1 MLRFVRR
8 EDRPFTPTARRAL
21 RPYDGVLA
29 ELLFARGVDTAAQA
43 EAFLHPGMADLYDP
57 ILLSGMGEALA
68 LLKQAREE
76 AWPAVVYGDYDT
88 DGVCAAAIASE
99 ALRLYGIS
107 AEPHVPLRAEGY
119 GLNLPAIEEL
129 SKSFRLLV
137 TVDLG
142 ITNAAEVARA
152 KELGMC
158 VIVTDHHQP
167 GLIPCP
173 ADAVVNPVLNG
184 YPFPRLCGAGVAYKM
199 AVALLGAETAAQ
211 WLELAAIATVADIVP
226 LLSENRAIVAMGLPR
241 MGERPGVRALIR
253 AAGCREPLTSEAV
266 AYQLAPRLNA
276 AGRIDDASRSVRLL
290 MTRDPGEAETLAGQ
304 LDRANTERK
313 RMEAEATEQAETQA
327 ETHDFVKNRVL
338 FVRGDAWPA
347 GVVGLV
353 AGRLNRHYG
362 VPVCA
367 LCGEDGVLHGSLRG
381 VHGINLARCLQTCD
395 DLLLR
400 YGGHEM
406 AAGVTLTEGNYDA
419 FCARLEQAVR
429 ETATDELLIPAQEYD
444 AELAF
449 AAADDALLD
458 ALSQLEPFGLGNP
471 APVFYTGGAQLLR
484 RRACGAQGAHLQLTL
499 RQGDKLLSGVGFGMG
514 AQAATLPDTVDAAYT
529 LARDEYRGNV
539 SVKFQ
544 AQALR
549 PCAPALADALAT
561 EGQSAWDNAL
571 LAALR
576 AELAVFPTP
585 AAGNGLPDAEMMK
598 ATLPAAQAMETPQQS
613 PSENTSFSAAIPAQ
627 VAEPP
632 EQTGAEPPLPD
643 QAAFGSFV
651 SQAGEPA
658 EMETLLAGRQGT
670 LLIAYTRETAAR
682 FLAAYGDR
690 TDWARGAPDDPRCFH
705 TLLTQPEPQ
714 AVRGRWK
721 TVVLLDGSLTPNS
734 ATYWRDL
741 LPDTATYTAAPSR
754 ALGRMAQTLDAGDPA
769 YRTLYRLLRRSAFA
783 SLAQTAREAAL
794 GEAQT
799 LLGLLAFSQLGLI
812 DFSENPFHY
821 RFCETGKRTL
831 SDSPAL
837 GAVRALAAA
846 ARPAL

>member
-8 EDRPFTPTARRAL
+8 EDRPFTPAARRAL
-21 RPYDGVLA
+21 HPYDGVLA

-43 EAFLHPGMADLYDP
+43 EAFLHPGMADLYNP
-57 ILLSGMGEALA
+57 MLLSGMGEALA
-68 LLKQAREE
+68 LLGQAKAEN
-76 AWPAVVYGDYDT
+76 WPAVVYGDYDT
-88 DGVCAAAIASE
+88 DGVCAAAIATE
-99 ALRLYGIS
+99 ALRLYGIP

-119 GLNLPAIEEL
+119 GLNLPAVEEL
-129 SKSFRLLV
+129 AKTYRLLV

-152 KELGMC
+152 KELGMR

-184 YPFPRLCGAGVAYKM
+184 YPFPRLCGAGVAYKL
-199 AVALLGAETAAQ
+199 AAALLGVETAAQ

-226 LLSENRAIVAMGLPR
+226 LLSENRAIVALGLPR
-241 MGERPGVRALIR
+241 MGERPGVRALIK

-290 MTRDPGEAETLAGQ
+290 MTRDPAEAETLAGQ

-313 RMEAEATEQAETQA
+313 RMEAEATAQAEMQA
-327 ETHDFVKNRVL
+327 ETHDFVKDRVL
-338 FVRGDAWPA
+338 FVRGDDWPA

-353 AGRLNRHYG
+353 AGRLNRRYG

-406 AAGVTLTEGNYDA
+406 AAGVTLAEENDEA
-419 FCARLEQAVR
+419 FRDRLEQAVR
-429 ETATDELLIPAQEYD
+429 EAATDELMIPVQEYD
-444 AELAF
+444 AELPF
-449 AAADDALLD
+449 AAADDVLLD

-471 APVFYTGGAQLLR
+471 APVFFTGGAQVLR

-529 LARDEYRGNV
+529 LARDEYRGSV

-544 AQALR
+544 AQAMR
-549 PCAPALADALAT
+549 PCARALADALAA
-561 EGQSAWDNAL
+561 EGQAAWDNAL

-576 AELAVFPTP
+576 AELAAFPTLS
-585 AAGNGLPDAEMMK
+585 AGNSLPDAEVMK
-598 ATLPAAQAMETPQQS
+598 ATHPAAR
-613 PSENTSFSAAIPAQ
+613 
-627 VAEPP
+627 
-632 EQTGAEPPLPD
+632 TGAESARGTAVEPDCAPPKD
-643 QAAFGSFV
+643 AATEQAAFGPFV

-658 EMETLLAGRQGT
+658 AMETLLAGRQGT
-670 LLIAYTRETAAR
+670 LFVAYARATAAG

-690 TDWARGAPDDPRCFH
+690 VDWARGVPDDPRCFH

-714 AVRGRWK
+714 ITGRWK
-721 TVVLLDGSLTPNS
+721 AVVLLDGPLTLNG
-734 ATYWRDL
+734 AAYWHGL
-741 LPDTATYTAAPSR
+741 LPGAAVYASAPSQALCR
-754 ALGRMAQTLDAGDPA
+754 AARALDAGDPA
-769 YRTLYRLLRRSAFA
+769 YRGLYRILRRSAFA

-799 LLGLLAFSQLGLI
+799 LLGLLAFAQLGLI
-812 DFSENPFHY
+812 DFSDAPFHY
-821 RFCETGKRTL
+821 RFREADQCSL
-831 SDSPAL
+831 SDSPTL
-837 GAVRALAAA
+837 GAVRALAAVT
-846 ARPAL
+846 RPAL